1 VNIIE
6 NSTELRTAL
15 APLRR
20 GSGRIALVPTMGC
33 LHEGHASLIR
43 EARKLADQV
52 VVSIYVNPLQFGVNE
67 DLDCYPRTF
76 AADKE
81 MCEKEGACILFHPA
95 RLYPANG
102 PHVTLKVEGLS
113 GMMCGRTRPGHFDG
127 VVTVVNILFN
137 IVQPDIA
144 LFGEKDWQQLIIIR
158 QMVHD
163 LYLPVEVVN
172 CETVREAD
180 GLAMSSRNRYLSVSE
195 RKRAAMLHT
204 TLSMMRIRAATGE
217 AMTSQLL
224 KAGNGILTSAGIKP
238 EYLEIRQADTLD
250 RLDTL
255 NDHSPA
261 RAFVAARIGNARLID
276 NIPLETP

>member
-1 VNIIE
+1 MNIIE
-6 NSTELRTAL
+6 NSTELRAAL
-15 APLRR
+15 APLR
-20 GSGRIALVPTMGC
+20 GSGRVALVPTMGC

-43 EARKLADQV
+43 EARKLADRV

-81 MCEKEGACILFHPA
+81 MCEKEGADILFHPA

-102 PHVTLKVEGLS
+102 PQVTLKVEGLS

-137 IVQPDIA
+137 IVQPNLA
-144 LFGEKDWQQLIIIR
+144 VFGEKDWQQLIIIR
-158 QMVHD
+158 QMVKD
-163 LYLPVEVVN
+163 LHLAVEVVN

-180 GLAMSSRNRYLSVSE
+180 GLAMSSRNRYLSASE
-195 RKRAAMLHT
+195 RKKAAVLCRA
-204 TLSMMRIRAATGE
+204 LSSIQAGARAGE
-217 AMTSQLL
+217 ARTSQLL
-224 KAGNGILTSAGIKP
+224 KAGNGILTSAGIEP
-238 EYLEIRQADTLD
+238 EYLDIRQADTLD

-276 NIPLETP
+276 NISLETP